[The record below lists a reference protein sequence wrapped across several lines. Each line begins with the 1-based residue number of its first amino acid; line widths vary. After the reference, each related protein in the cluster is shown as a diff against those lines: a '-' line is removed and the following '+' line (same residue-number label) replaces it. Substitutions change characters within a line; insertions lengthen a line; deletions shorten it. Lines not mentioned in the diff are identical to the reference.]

1 MKLKYLTK
9 LKLKLSIISILLLS
23 APTGLLFAQFVD
35 EPRVS
40 ESANTPAIES
50 GLQTET
56 IFDVLIIISA
66 LMFIISIFGFAL
78 GFLKMVT
85 SGGDEM
91 VARTGSN
98 MLVLSGWIF
107 GASAL
112 SYLVVNVVKYFIY

>member
-1 MKLKYLTK
+1 MKLKYQTK
-9 LKLKLSIISILLLS
+9 LKLKLFTISMLLLS
-23 APTGLLFAQFVD
+23 APAGLVFAQFVE

-40 ESANTPAIES
+40 ESANTPAVES
-50 GLQTET
+50 SLQAET

-66 LMFIISIFGFAL
+66 LMFIISMLGFAL
-78 GFLKMVT
+78 GLLKMVT

-91 VARTGSN
+91 TAESGSN

-112 SYLVVNVVKYFIY
+112 SYLVVNVIKYFIY